1 MRNQLRAQ
9 RLPSGAGRKARGLPA
24 RAVNGRAT
32 KKNPHGFVMPEEKI
46 PDCIGTPDQ
55 ITKRLREFEA
65 EDVDQVVFFSQ
76 TGKIRREMLCSSF

>member
-1 MRNQLRAQ
+1 
-9 RLPSGAGRKARGLPA
+9 
-24 RAVNGRAT
+24 
-32 KKNPHGFVMPEEKI
+32 MPEEKI